1 MSYLLAEEREVQFT
15 GLNNI
20 FLEFVTAIFFVK
32 FDYSIKFSLQH
43 NKISHLIV
51 LLRPQVLISCF
62 YGDHNQLVNCRE
74 IQKHSVTCFSQ
85 LDFSRTQISPLL
97 SLNTVLVRNPFVKMA
112 SSCLQLSDSIP
123 APQRGAQ
130 QWEQEGSWWREKA
143 GEVHCYGGG
152 ESLDAVAIAWVWRLL
167 EREGRKRNRSRAAKH
182 LHARWGVG
190 QATGTYGWGPL
201 TQPEERILPNEGK
214 ADTVIK
220 GRSWAKCQSM
230 DFL

>member
-1 MSYLLAEEREVQFT
+1 MPYLLAEEREVQFT

-32 FDYSIKFSLQH
+32 FDYSIKFFLQH

-85 LDFSRTQISPLL
+85 LDFSRMQISPLP
-97 SLNTVLVRNPFVKMA
+97 SLNTVLVHNPFVKMA

-130 QWEQEGSWWREKA
+130 Q
-143 GEVHCYGGG
+143 
-152 ESLDAVAIAWVWRLL
+152 
-167 EREGRKRNRSRAAKH
+167 
-182 LHARWGVG
+182 
-190 QATGTYGWGPL
+190 
-201 TQPEERILPNEGK
+201 
-214 ADTVIK
+214 
-220 GRSWAKCQSM
+220 
-230 DFL
+230 